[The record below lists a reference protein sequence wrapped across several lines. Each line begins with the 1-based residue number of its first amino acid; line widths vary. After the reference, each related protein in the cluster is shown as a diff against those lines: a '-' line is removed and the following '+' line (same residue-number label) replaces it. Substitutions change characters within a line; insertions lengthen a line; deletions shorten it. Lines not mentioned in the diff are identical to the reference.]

1 MYKRRLIS
9 IYMAFAVLLT
19 GCGGAGGGMRD
30 PGELPDLLYAVPSD
44 ALAVCCVS
52 ESGAALGRLDSTDR
66 LRSLDLKAFRT
77 SPAVLSMSYS
87 GSLVPSLAIGTGQED
102 SSMVVTAALRD
113 ARRKGIYAAYF
124 APDRSVGRQ
133 GFLTFTT
140 SESQMTALKRHIGR
154 GSSVLDAPGF
164 PDAAALTEGENFTI
178 LRNSGAQRLIPK
190 GFLGGAFP
198 QRALA
203 AFLHKAADW
212 TVLSPE
218 AGDAYRVSTV
228 QGESDLYFVNALAS
242 LPFAKSRLGEVLP
255 DSVELAL
262 ALPLP
267 QPQFREAYE
276 QYVDASVKMTA
287 YRRRLS
293 ALESASGKD
302 PLKWEKE
309 TDPAE
314 VALVRWDGKAA
325 VLLRPRKAPRTI
337 EVGDNPYRGFVPV
350 LYGEAFALPDD
361 SCRGTVC
368 GWYAIGSRE
377 AVEELTGRSELKK
390 DSGWPGRG
398 SHFVLYHAGRFFAW
412 GKKGMKLWNSSL

>member
-1 MYKRRLIS
+1 MY
-9 IYMAFAVLLT
+9 MVFAVLLA

-30 PGELPDLLYAVPSD
+30 PGDFPDLLYAVPSD
-44 ALAVCCVS
+44 ALAVCCAA
-52 ESGAALGRLDSTDR
+52 ESRAVLGRLDSIDR
-66 LRSLDLKAFRT
+66 LRSLDLKAFRA
-77 SPAVLSMSYS
+77 SPAVLSMSYN
-87 GSLVPSLAIGTGQED
+87 GSLVPSLTIGTGQDD

-124 APDRSVGRQ
+124 APDRSAGRQ

-154 GSSVLDAPGF
+154 GSSVLDASGF
-164 PDAAALTEGENFTI
+164 PDAVALTEGEDFTI
-178 LRNSGAQRLIPK
+178 LRNSGAQRLIPR

-198 QRALA
+198 QRTLST
-203 AFLHKAADW
+203 FLHRAADW
-212 TVLSPE
+212 TVLTPE
-218 AGDAYRVSTV
+218 GRDAYLVSTV
-228 QGESDLYFVNALAS
+228 QGESDSYFVNVLES

-276 QYVDASVKMTA
+276 RYVDASVKMTA

-309 TDPAE
+309 TEPAE

-377 AVEELTGRSELKK
+377 AVEELTRRSELKK

-412 GKKGMKLWNSSL
+412 DKKGMKLWNSSL